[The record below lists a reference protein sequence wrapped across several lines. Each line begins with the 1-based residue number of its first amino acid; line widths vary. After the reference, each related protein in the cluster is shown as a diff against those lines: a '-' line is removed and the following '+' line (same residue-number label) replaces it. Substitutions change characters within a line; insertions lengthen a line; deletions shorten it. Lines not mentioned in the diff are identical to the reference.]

1 MSSPVSVGDVLGGK
15 FRVQRVLGTGG
26 MGVIVAAFHLQLEQ
40 EVALKFLLADAA
52 KQPEVVARFAREARA
67 AAKIQSEHVAR
78 VLDVGTLETGAP
90 YMVMEYLEGEDLDGV
105 LKREGRLALVDTVSW
120 MLQACEA
127 IAEAHAM
134 GIIHRD
140 LKPANLFL
148 AERSDGSRS
157 VKVLDFGI
165 SKVSMEGQVADAS
178 LTRTS
183 AVMGSPMYMSPEQL
197 RSSRDV
203 DARADIWALGITLYE
218 LICGKGPFSSGTV
231 PEVCAAILKE
241 APQPPRELRDDLPPG
256 LEAVI
261 LRCLE
266 KDVAKRY
273 ANVAELALA
282 LLSFAP
288 PGSEVSIERI
298 SRVLQKGARA
308 LRGGTF
314 AGPEAGPLEPTKL
327 TPASPLELAATKP
340 SRPGASMAEALA
352 ETKLERGAPGS
363 AAGADPSA
371 TGNATSISALD
382 ARQSGAPPERSRAG
396 LVIGAVLVA
405 VAMAAGA
412 AAFMRGKPPSTP
424 EVTTAAEPPD
434 PPGSAAPPQET
445 APAAAPLAEPPVPPP
460 VAAEASAAP
469 GVEKAAPVEKAPI
482 DPRKLPWGK
491 KPGAAA
497 SASASAAVSAT
508 PSASAAAVA
517 PSADA
522 SATPTSSPSAAP
534 SAAASAAPSAAPKT
548 TPKAP
553 SSAGAGSAKP

>member
-15 FRVQRVLGTGG
+15 FRVERVLGTGG

-78 VLDVGTLETGAP
+78 VIDVGTLETGAP
-90 YMVMEYLEGEDLDGV
+90 YMVMEYLEGEDLDG
-105 LKREGRLALVDTVSW
+105 LIKREGRVALVDAVSW
-120 MLQACEA
+120 VLQACEA

-157 VKVLDFGI
+157 IKVLDFGI
-165 SKVSMEGQVADAS
+165 SKVSVEGQMADAS

-197 RSSRDV
+197 RSARDV

-218 LICGKGPFSSGTV
+218 LVCGKGPFSSGTV

-241 APQPPRELRDDLPPG
+241 APQPPRELREDLPPG

-266 KDVAKRY
+266 KDVTKRY

-288 PGSEVSIERI
+288 PGSEMSIERI
-298 SRVLQKGARA
+298 SRVLQKGARS
-308 LRGGTF
+308 LRGGGSF
-314 AGPEAGPLEPTKL
+314 AGPEGSPVEPIRG
-327 TPASPLELAATKP
+327 TPASPLELAATNL
-340 SRPGASMAEALA
+340 SRPGPALAEALA
-352 ETKLERGAPGS
+352 ETKLEHSTPGA
-363 AAGADPSA
+363 AVAADPSA
-371 TGNATSISALD
+371 TANATSISALD
-382 ARQSGAPPERSRAG
+382 ARPGGAPPERSRAG
-396 LVIGAVLVA
+396 LVIAAVLLVVA
-405 VAMAAGA
+405 AAAGTTALIRKPA
-412 AAFMRGKPPSTP
+412 ATP
-424 EVTTAAEPPD
+424 EVTTAGEGVEAPVPPEPPV
-434 PPGSAAPPQET
+434 ET
-445 APAAAPLAEPPVPPP
+445 AAAAAPALPPAVGTPP

-469 GVEKAAPVEKAPI
+469 TAQKAPV
-482 DPRKLPWGK
+482 DPRKQPWGK

-497 SASASAAVSAT
+497 SASASAA
-508 PSASAAAVA
+508 PSAAAADEA
-517 PSADA
+517 PSAEPGP
-522 SATPTSSPSAAP
+522 TPSSTPSAAP
-534 SAAASAAPSAAPKT
+534 STAPSAAPKT
-548 TPKAP
+548 APKAS
-553 SSAGAGSAKP
+553 SSAAAGASKP